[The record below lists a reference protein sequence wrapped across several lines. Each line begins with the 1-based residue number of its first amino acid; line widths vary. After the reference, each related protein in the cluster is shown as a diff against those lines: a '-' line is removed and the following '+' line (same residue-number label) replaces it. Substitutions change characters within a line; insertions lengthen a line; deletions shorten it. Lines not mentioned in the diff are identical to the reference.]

1 MAHRDMSEDLMESA
15 GSSPASSDV
24 HQGSLRHDYDMESA
38 NATPNSFFTGA
49 ADSDLPHDSTSAS
62 PRQIVALPTRS
73 SAPLAQRALP
83 QRDVSE
89 GNIADVYAA
98 FILYCNPYFPLD
110 IDTSD
115 LKRIF
120 QTPPRSDGKDF
131 SIFTLWELIRRFDS
145 KEIKTWTQLALELGV
160 EPPSVEKGGSVQKVQ
175 QYSVRLKRWMR
186 AMHVD
191 AFFEYL
197 LGKKHTYYLD
207 LPSPHD
213 PHPARGRDGV
223 PADEDLAI
231 RALDPSF
238 RPKRGRKRNETPD
251 KDPIPPKKPLLTTS
265 FSYEGQT
272 LYAQPQASHTASAIP
287 LSARPGENFTND
299 MWTPTSTTSAVPKR
313 TVPHSAIA
321 ARPPHHLQWHLE
333 GSHDTPLTPHP
344 MSALEPRAPGLS
356 AYDEPMSAITPG
368 SSRARSRRKHG
379 PAVSSAWNNAAAA
392 NARARGRPP
401 GNRSVQDGPYTTFPA
416 DPNAERSTSQ
426 RSTPAVS
433 LMPYDTESH
442 LLRPN
447 AYTKPLHKPV
457 FQISKPSDADV
468 PRRPERGRLSLT
480 VPESTGGPILPVTPS
495 VPEHDEFD
503 RPSEDLMHIDT
514 EPAASDWSQSGSRH
528 VSQTPAAHQ
537 SHNPEPEVG
546 LAYEALKRV
555 LAHDLL
561 RADLSG
567 RPNRLLGP
575 EAMRLSDAILQRFNV
590 PKADSDNKSDDALR
604 IAATSW
610 LGVSRQ
616 LGFAS
621 ATPCKE
627 KEITVQRFAI
637 REHGLEEPIGPN
649 EHAEMVR
656 ERFDV
661 TWSAGFGGVGGKF
674 CVVGL
679 EIGQQQVDPN
689 DAEAR
694 AHELTKEV
702 REMKESEIDYKEK
715 YMALEFGVRLMKGQL
730 NRLQDKVL
738 DALL

>member
-1 MAHRDMSEDLMESA
+1 MAHMDMSEDLMESA
-15 GSSPASSDV
+15 GSSPASSND
-24 HQGSLRHDYDMESA
+24 HGDSLGHDYDMESA
-38 NATPNSFFTGA
+38 NATPNSLFTGTA
-49 ADSDLPHDSTSAS
+49 ESDMLHDSTSAS
-62 PRQIVALPTRS
+62 PRHVVALPTRS
-73 SAPLAQRALP
+73 SAPPAQRVLP
-83 QRDVSE
+83 PRDVSE
-89 GNIADVYAA
+89 ENIADVYAA

-131 SIFTLWELIRRFDS
+131 SIYTLWELIQRFDS

-160 EPPSVEKGGSVQKVQ
+160 EPPSVERGGSVQKVQ
-175 QYSVRLKRWMR
+175 QYSVRLKRWLR

-207 LPSPHD
+207 LPPPHD
-213 PHPARGRDGV
+213 PHPTRGRDGV

-238 RPKRGRKRNETPD
+238 RPKRGRKRNETPE
-251 KDPIPPKKPLLTTS
+251 KDPAPPKKPLLTTS
-265 FSYEGQT
+265 FSYEGRT
-272 LYAQPQASHTASAIP
+272 LYAQPQASYTASAIP
-287 LSARPGENFTND
+287 LSARPVENFHND
-299 MWTPTSTTSAVPKR
+299 MWTPTNTGSAPGR
-313 TVPHSAIA
+313 TIPHSAMA
-321 ARPPHHLQWHLE
+321 ARPPQNLQWQLH
-333 GSHDTPLTPHP
+333 GSHDTPITPHP
-344 MSALEPRAPGLS
+344 MSALEPRASGLPS
-356 AYDEPMSAITPG
+356 YDEPMSAVTPG
-368 SSRARSRRKHG
+368 SSRGRSRRKHG
-379 PAVSSAWNNAAAA
+379 PAVSSAWTHATAA

-416 DPNAERSTSQ
+416 DPNAERSASQ

-457 FQISKPSDADV
+457 FQISKPSDADA
-468 PRRPERGRLSLT
+468 PRRPERGRLSLQ
-480 VPESTGGPILPVTPS
+480 VPESTGGPIQLATPS
-495 VPEHDEFD
+495 VLALEDFDETSAGD
-503 RPSEDLMHIDT
+503 SMQIDAK
-514 EPAASDWSQSGSRH
+514 PATPPATK
-528 VSQTPAAHQ
+528 TPAQ
-537 SHNPEPEVG
+537 RQNNNPEPEAG

-555 LAHDLL
+555 LASDLL

-567 RPNRLLGP
+567 RSSRLLGP

-590 PKADSDNKSDDALR
+590 PRADSDNKSDDALR

-627 KEITVQRFAI
+627 KEIVVQRFAI
-637 REHGLEEPIGPN
+637 RDHGLEEPIGPDDQ
-649 EHAEMVR
+649 AARVR
-656 ERFDV
+656 EKFDIS
-661 TWSAGFGGVGGKF
+661 WSAGFGGVGGKF

-679 EIGQQQVDPN
+679 EIGQEQVDPN

-694 AHELTKEV
+694 AQEMIKEV
-702 REMKESEIDYKEK
+702 GKMPESEIDYKAK
-715 YMALEFGVRLMKGQL
+715 YMALDFTVRLMKGQL